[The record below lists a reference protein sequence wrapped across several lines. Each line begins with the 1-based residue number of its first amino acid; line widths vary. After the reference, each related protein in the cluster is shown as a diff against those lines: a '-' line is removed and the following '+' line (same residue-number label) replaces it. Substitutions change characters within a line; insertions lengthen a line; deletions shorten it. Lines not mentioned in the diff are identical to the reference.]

1 MAYNSENK
9 KYKRSLYVLISDI
22 ESSDSFAEL
31 TEIETLIQYYTE
43 KLIQNQRYYLRSDAY
58 QKRIREKTRKVVRDY
73 EENHGITPKGAI
85 QKNYT
90 ERFNEDYEEYESET
104 LKAKKKCKKAKKNK
118 DKKSKKNKVKV
129 SE

>member
-58 QKRIREKTRKVVRDY
+58 QKRIRDKTRKVIRDY
-73 EENHGITPKGAI
+73 EEEHGITPKGI
-85 QKNYT
+85 TSKNYS
-90 ERFNEDYEEYESET
+90 ERSDEDYEKLQSET
-104 LKAKKKCKKAKKNK
+104 IKAKKKCKKAKKNK
-118 DKKSKKNKVKV
+118 EKKEKNKGKV
-129 SE
+129 SD

>member
-58 QKRIREKTRKVVRDY
+58 QKRIRDKTRKVIRDY
-73 EENHGITPKGAI
+73 EEEHGITPKGI
-85 QKNYT
+85 TSKNYS
-90 ERFNEDYEEYESET
+90 ERSDEDYEKLQSET
-104 LKAKKKCKKAKKNK
+104 IKAKKKCKKAKKNK
-118 DKKSKKNKVKV
+118 EKKGKTKGK
-129 SE
+129 

>member
-58 QKRIREKTRKVVRDY
+58 QKRIRDKTRKVIRDY
-73 EENHGITPKGAI
+73 EEEHGITPKGI
-85 QKNYT
+85 TSKNYS
-90 ERFNEDYEEYESET
+90 ERSDEDYEKLQSET
-104 LKAKKKCKKAKKNK
+104 IKAKKKCKKAKKNK
-118 DKKSKKNKVKV
+118 EKKGKNKGKV
-129 SE
+129 SD

>member
-58 QKRIREKTRKVVRDY
+58 QKRIRDKTRKVIRDY
-73 EENHGITPKGAI
+73 EEEHGITPKGI
-85 QKNYT
+85 TDKNYS
-90 ERFNEDYEEYESET
+90 ERSNEDYEKFQSEVI
-104 LKAKKKCKKAKKNK
+104 KAKKKCKKSKKSK
-118 DKKSKKNKVKV
+118 DKKGKNKGKV
-129 SE
+129 SD

>member
-58 QKRIREKTRKVVRDY
+58 QKRIRDKTRKVIRDY
-73 EENHGITPKGAI
+73 EEEQGITPKGI
-85 QKNYT
+85 TDKNYS
-90 ERFNEDYEEYESET
+90 ERSNEDYEKFQSEVI
-104 LKAKKKCKKAKKNK
+104 KAKKKCKKSKKSK
-118 DKKSKKNKVKV
+118 DKKGKNKGKV
-129 SE
+129 SD